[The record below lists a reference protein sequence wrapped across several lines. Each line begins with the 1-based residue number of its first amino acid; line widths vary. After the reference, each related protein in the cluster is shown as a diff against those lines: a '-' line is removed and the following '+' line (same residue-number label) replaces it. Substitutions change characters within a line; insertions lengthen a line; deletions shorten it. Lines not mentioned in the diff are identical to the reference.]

1 MFFHQ
6 LYKRKSAHISRNQEG
21 RGGGRL
27 CLIMGGGGERGGCPH
42 NDIIK
47 NIFKNYEKL

>member
-1 MFFHQ
+1 M
-6 LYKRKSAHISRNQEG
+6 LNY
-21 RGGGRL
+21 
-27 CLIMGGGGERGGCPH
+27 GGGGGGGGGGGPH